1 MCLDSDMPG
10 PGYAA
15 DLFHLEQPKLCCR
28 EELGLP
34 TLGSVLSEDC
44 WLGRPD
50 LDVLASQPN
59 NPVQTVL
66 IF

>member
-1 MCLDSDMPG
+1 MPDTR
-10 PGYAA
+10 YTV
-15 DLFHLEQPKLCCR
+15 DLFHLEQPKLCSLK
-28 EELGLP
+28 ELSLP
-34 TLGSVLSEDC
+34 TLGSILSDDC
-44 WLGRPD
+44 WPGRLD